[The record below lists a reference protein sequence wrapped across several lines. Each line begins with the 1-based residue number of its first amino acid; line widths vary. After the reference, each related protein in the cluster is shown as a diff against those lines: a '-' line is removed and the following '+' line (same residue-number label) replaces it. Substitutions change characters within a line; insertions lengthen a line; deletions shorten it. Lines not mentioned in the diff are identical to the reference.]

1 MLGPGAVMN
10 SSTFFWIVRETLI
23 FAEPESGKNA
33 ALTVRAAFTCSRR
46 HRIHEHLILPR
57 D

>member
-10 SSTFFWIVRETLI
+10 SSTFFWIVRETDI
-23 FAEPESGKNA
+23 FAEPESGSNA